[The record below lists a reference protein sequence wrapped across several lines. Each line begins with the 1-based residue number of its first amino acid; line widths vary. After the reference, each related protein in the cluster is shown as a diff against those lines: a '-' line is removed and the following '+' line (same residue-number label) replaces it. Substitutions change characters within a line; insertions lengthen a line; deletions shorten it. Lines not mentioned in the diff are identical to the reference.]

1 MSCTR
6 LLFAAPHCL
15 LDRTSGAAI
24 TLQALLAALVRRGV
38 SVRSLEAAC
47 FDTPAGQ
54 EGLELPAPCA
64 DGQAQMVR
72 RQRDGVAHDL
82 LVSTHRERT
91 ALTTLEE
98 MLYETAF
105 LELLERFR
113 PHVVLG
119 FGAYGLE
126 RSLRREARLRGAGT
140 IFYLANP
147 SYNHLR
153 YFRDVDRVVT
163 DTAATATL
171 YRRSLGLIAQPIG
184 LFIDPKRV
192 VAAQRDP
199 QCLTFVNP
207 IQEKGACLVVGLA
220 QLCLA
225 HLPEARFLVVESRGL
240 WEPLLAQ
247 LGVAPDSLPNVEVWP
262 HQADMRAVYAR
273 SRVVLMPSCW
283 HESAGMVALE
293 ALMNG
298 IPVLASDH
306 GGLGET
312 LGEGATLIHI
322 PPQVRGLMAV
332 PPLAVL
338 APWLEVL
345 TSLQRDGQAYDL
357 ASQQA
362 QAAGQAYGSEAGVTT
377 FLGVMEELRASLSS
391 KTQTVSPRGGS

>member
-38 SVRSLEAAC
+38 SVRTLEAAC
-47 FDTPAGQ
+47 FDTPAGE

-72 RQRDGVAHDL
+72 RERDGVAHDL

-119 FGAYGLE
+119 FGAYGLD
-126 RSLRREARLRGAGT
+126 RSLRREARLQGAGT

-163 DTAATATL
+163 DTAATAAL

-184 LFIDPKRV
+184 LFIDPARV
-192 VAAQRDP
+192 VAAEHRRE
-199 QCLTFVNP
+199 CITFINP

-225 HLPEARFLVVESRGL
+225 QLPEARFLVVESRGR
-240 WEPLLAQ
+240 WAPLLAQ
-247 LGVAPDSLPNVEVWP
+247 LGLAPESLPNVEVWP
-262 HQADMRAVYAR
+262 HQSDMRAVYAR

-312 LGEGATLIHI
+312 LRGGATLIPI
-322 PPQVRGLMAV
+322 PMEIRSRMAV
-332 PPLAVL
+332 PPPEVVVPWMEAL
-338 APWLEVL
+338 APLL
-345 TSLQRDGQAYDL
+345 RDGHAYGL
-357 ASQQA
+357 ESQRA
-362 QAAGQAYGSEAGVTT
+362 LAAGRTYSSEAGVAT
-377 FLGVMEELRASLSS
+377 FLGVMEQLRACRKRGASLS
-391 KTQTVSPRGGS
+391 RDARL

>member
-1 MSCTR
+1 MTCTR

-38 SVRSLEAAC
+38 CVRTLEAAC

-54 EGLELPAPCA
+54 EGLDLPPPCV
-64 DGQAQMVR
+64 DGKAQIVR

-82 LVSTHRERT
+82 LVSANRERT

-105 LELLERFR
+105 LELLACFR

-126 RSLRREARLRGAGT
+126 RSMRREARLRKAST

-163 DTAATATL
+163 DTAATAAL

-192 VAAQRDP
+192 LAAQRHP
-199 QCLTFVNP
+199 QCVTFVNP
-207 IQEKGACLVVGLA
+207 LQEKGACLVVGLA

-225 HLPEARFLVVESRGL
+225 HLPEARFLVVESRGR
-240 WEPLLAQ
+240 WGPLLAQ
-247 LGVAPDSLPNVEVWP
+247 LGVAPDALPNVEVWP
-262 HQADMRAVYAR
+262 HQSDMKAVYAR

-312 LGEGATLIHI
+312 LGEGASLIPI
-322 PPQVRGLMAV
+322 PPEVRGLLAV
-332 PPLAVL
+332 PSQAVL
-338 APWLEVL
+338 APWLEALTVL
-345 TSLQRDGQAYDL
+345 LRDVQAYGR
-357 ASQQA
+357 ACQRA
-362 QAAGQAYGSEAGVTT
+362 QAAGQAYSSDAGVDI
-377 FLGVMEELRASLSS
+377 FLRVLQVLRAPLN
-391 KTQTVSPRGGS
+391 GGSRREPQ

>member
-47 FDTPAGQ
+47 FDSPAGA
-54 EGLELPAPCA
+54 EGLELPAPPA
-64 DGQAQMVR
+64 AGLAQMVR
-72 RQRDGVAHDL
+72 RQRDGVVHDL
-82 LVSTHRERT
+82 LVSAHQERT
-91 ALTTLEE
+91 SLTTLEE

-105 LELLERFR
+105 LELLARFR

-126 RSLRREARLRGAGT
+126 RSLRREARLQGAGT

-184 LFIDPKRV
+184 LFIDPQRV
-192 VAAQRDP
+192 VAAQREP
-199 QCLTFVNP
+199 EWITFVNP
-207 IQEKGACLVVGLA
+207 IQEKGACLMVGLA

-225 HLPEARFLVVESRGL
+225 QLPEARFLVVESRGR
-240 WEPLLAQ
+240 WAPLLAQ
-247 LGVAPDSLPNVEVWP
+247 LGVAPESLPNVEVWP
-262 HQADMRAVYAR
+262 HQSDMRAVYSR

-298 IPVLASDH
+298 LPVLASDH
-306 GGLGET
+306 GGLAET
-312 LGEGATLIHI
+312 LRGAATLIPI
-322 PPQVRGLMAV
+322 PVEVRSQLAI
-332 PPLAVL
+332 PAPAVL
-338 APWLEVL
+338 APWLEAL
-345 TSLQRDGQAYDL
+345 SPLLRDETAYRQ
-357 ASQQA
+357 ASQRA
-362 QAAGQAYGSEAGVTT
+362 LAAGQAYSSETGVTT
-377 FLGVMEELRASLSS
+377 FLTVIDELRASLSRDGR
-391 KTQTVSPRGGS
+391 RGGS